1 MGNDIVSALI
11 TKISSNPA
19 NNLSSLDLY
28 GNNLTNDIGNQ
39 LVKFAEESKK
49 LEFLGLSKN
58 ELNSYQ
64 FFKSLFNSIG
74 EIPLSE

>member
-1 MGNDIVSALI
+1 MGNDIVSALL
-11 TKISSNPA
+11 TKILANPA

-28 GNNLTNDIGNQ
+28 GNDLTNDIGNQ
-39 LVKFAEESKK
+39 IVKFVEENKR

-58 ELNSYQ
+58 ELNSFQ

-74 EIPLSE
+74 